1 MNRVFPPYEDHEEAT
16 VRHFR
21 DDPEFAL
28 YFLDATLADGDQQE
42 IMLALRRVALAFGGI
57 PEVAAKAGLNPTT
70 LYRTLSETGNPEL
83 RSLTALLGAMG
94 MRLAVVPLK
103 QKPATLKVVRPKVA
117 PRKATASKAKPRAS
131 AKKAPARKRTG

>member
-16 VRHFR
+16 VQHFR

-70 LYRTLSETGNPEL
+70 LYRTLSENGNPEL

-103 QKPATLKVVRPKVA
+103 QKPATLKVPRLKAGPKKA
-117 PRKATASKAKPRAS
+117 AARKANP
-131 AKKAPARKRTG
+131 KAPVRKRTG

>member
-42 IMLALRRVALAFGGI
+42 IMLALRRVALALGGI

-70 LYRTLSETGNPEL
+70 LYRTLSENGNPEL

-103 QKPATLKVVRPKVA
+103 QKPATLKAKGRKTAARSPATRKTA
-117 PRKATASKAKPRAS
+117 AKKLPRKA
-131 AKKAPARKRTG
+131 

>member
-1 MNRVFPPYEDHEEAT
+1 MSRVYPPYIDHEEAT
-16 VRHFR
+16 IRLFR
-21 DDPEFAL
+21 GDPAFAL

-42 IMLALRRVALAFGGI
+42 IMLALRRVALALGGI

-70 LYRTLSETGNPEL
+70 LYRTLSENGNPEL

-103 QKPATLKVVRPKVA
+103 QKPAVPKT
-117 PRKATASKAKPRAS
+117 RKAVRKS
-131 AKKAPARKRTG
+131 APKSTPVRKRTG